1 MTRFIVSSIRAP
13 RMLTKKFGIPSVLAD
28 AISQI
33 ERIKKLK

>member
-1 MTRFIVSSIRAP
+1 MTRFIVSPIWAP
-13 RMLTKKFGIPSVLAD
+13 QMLTKKFGIPSVLAD

>member
-1 MTRFIVSSIRAP
+1 MTRFIVSPIWVP
-13 RMLTKKFGIPSVLAD
+13 RMLTKKFSIPSVLAD

>member
-1 MTRFIVSSIRAP
+1 MTRFIVSPIWAP

>member
-1 MTRFIVSSIRAP
+1 MTRFIVSPIWAL
-13 RMLTKKFGIPSVLAD
+13 RMLTKKFSIPSVLAD